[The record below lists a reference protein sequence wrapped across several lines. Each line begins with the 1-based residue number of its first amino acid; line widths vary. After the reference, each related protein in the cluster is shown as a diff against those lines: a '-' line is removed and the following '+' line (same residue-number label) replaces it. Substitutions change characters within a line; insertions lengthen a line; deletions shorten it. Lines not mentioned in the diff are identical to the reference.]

1 MLGLHYLYNACRN
14 SLITQY
20 NTTILSTLSTLA
32 NEYKNWSIFIL
43 PITNQPLICCSLAAG
58 QSQPYVSSI
67 PPLFRRGET
76 PLYIPSLPPA
86 VPDVDRYPS
95 SEIHLPRKPS
105 DMFDPSARYRLKAR
119 SHSARMSR
127 YHHSNFLFHVI
138 INSFRFSSASRLAD
152 RQKQFAESRTRSGE
166 KSEFESFEF
175 DPSEIYRM
183 IEERGWVWRNK
194 DIPQCYNHQQNILAA
209 KLFCHNKYPRLEKVQ
224 GKFSIVLIYFFCIGW
239 LWYIIYLVAIAWSI
253 ALMSQID
260 K

>member
-1 MLGLHYLYNACRN
+1 
-14 SLITQY
+14 
-20 NTTILSTLSTLA
+20 
-32 NEYKNWSIFIL
+32 
-43 PITNQPLICCSLAAG
+43 
-58 QSQPYVSSI
+58 
-67 PPLFRRGET
+67 
-76 PLYIPSLPPA
+76 
-86 VPDVDRYPS
+86 
-95 SEIHLPRKPS
+95 
-105 DMFDPSARYRLKAR
+105 MFDPSARYRLKAR

-138 INSFRFSSASRLAD
+138 INTFRFSSASRLAD

-239 LWYIIYLVAIAWSI
+239 LWYITQWAGAYFRLDE
-253 ALMSQID
+253 LSQEVHWYPHHQGQCGSCRSMTPP
-260 K
+260 KVRFLRPNKVFGGAKRF